1 MVSKKQRVLPSVEN
15 IKADL
20 HRVSVIAEEKVIGS
34 ITMLSNIQK
43 RYSMYLSKFLKQ
55 KRDCKFKRGGRSTWA
70 KQGKKVIGYMQTLRD
85 GFFNL

>member
-1 MVSKKQRVLPSVEN
+1 MASKKQRVLPSVEN

-43 RYSMYLSKFLKQ
+43 RYSMYLSKFLSRKETVNS
-55 KRDCKFKRGGRSTWA
+55 RERGERSTCGQNRA
-70 KQGKKVIGYMQTLRD
+70 KRLSGICRP
-85 GFFNL
+85 

>member
-1 MVSKKQRVLPSVEN
+1 MASKKQRVLPSVEN

-55 KRDCKFKRGGRSTWA
+55 KRDCKFKRGGGVLA
-70 KQGKKVIGYMQTLRD
+70 LIRD
-85 GFFNL
+85 RERN